1 MNQDLQERHGFTVR
15 YLADLVGGT
24 VQGDDSLVI
33 TGINRIESAQEGE
46 LTFLSN
52 PKYVK
57 FLPLTH
63 ASCVIVQQS
72 LASSEGAEGRT
83 LIVSDEA
90 YRCFVLV
97 MQRFF
102 PPLRMER
109 GLRHV
114 AATIHPSATVHET
127 ASIGPGCVISEG
139 CDIGDGAQLFAN
151 VVLYPGT
158 RVGANTIVH
167 AQVTCGPGTRIGDR
181 CIIHPGAVIGADGF
195 GFIENP
201 DGSFEK
207 IPQVGIVEIGNDV
220 EIGSNTTIDRA
231 AVGKTK
237 IGNGVKL
244 DNLVHIAH
252 GVTVG
257 EHTAMAAQTGIS
269 GSARIGSR
277 NRFGGQVGM
286 VGHIETAD
294 GVIVEAQSGVSKP
307 LTEAG
312 AYLGSPVK
320 EHRTALRMEAALRQL
335 PKLLQEVRELQR
347 VVEESKDNAS

>member
-1 MNQDLQERHGFTVR
+1 MSEDIKARHGYTVR
-15 YLADLVGGT
+15 YLADLAGGT
-24 VQGDDSLVI
+24 VVGDDSQII
-33 TGINRIESAQEGE
+33 TGVNRIESARPGE
-46 LTFLSN
+46 MTFLSN
-52 PKYVK
+52 AKFVK

-63 ASCVIVQQS
+63 ASCIIVQSS
-72 LASSEGAEGRT
+72 LASGEGAEGRT
-83 LIVSDEA
+83 MIVSDDA
-90 YRCFVLV
+90 YRCFVRV
-97 MQRFF
+97 MQLFF

-109 GLRHV
+109 GLRH
-114 AATIHPSATVHET
+114 ASASIHPSSTVHES
-127 ASIGPGCVISEG
+127 AAIGPGCVISEG
-139 CDIGDGAQLFAN
+139 CVVGECAQLFAN

-158 RVGANTIVH
+158 RIGDNTVVH
-167 AQVTCGPGTRIGDR
+167 AQVTCGPGTHIGAR

-195 GFIENP
+195 GFLENP
-201 DGSFEK
+201 DGSYDK
-207 IPQVGIVEIGNDV
+207 IPHVGIVEIGDDV
-220 EIGSNTTIDRA
+220 EIGSNTAIDRA
-231 AVGKTK
+231 AVGKTV

-252 GVTVG
+252 GVSIG

-294 GVIVEAQSGVSKP
+294 GVIIEAQSGVSKP
-307 LTEAG
+307 LTTPG
-312 AYLGSPVK
+312 AYLGSPAK

-335 PKLLQEVRELQR
+335 PRLLQEVRELQR